1 MKGPVDLSTTGDHR
15 GIGFQADVL
24 AESSLP
30 GSLKQTKLLAGLPPT
45 CSGRWAESGS
55 AWHTP
60 HTRSSPRSFLD
71 RQQAV
76 GTRDRRGG
84 LRKQPWP
91 FRGPHGTEA
100 LGLGG

>member
-1 MKGPVDLSTTGDHR
+1 MWKVQLDLSTTGDHR

-24 AESSLP
+24 AGSSLP
-30 GSLKQTKLLAGLPPT
+30 GSLKQTKLLAGLAPT

-55 AWHTP
+55 AWR
-60 HTRSSPRSFLD
+60 TRSSPRSFLD

-76 GTRDRRGG
+76 GTRDHRGG

-91 FRGPHGTEA
+91 YRGPHGTEA
-100 LGLGG
+100 LELGG